1 MAGTRTGGLKAR
13 DVNLKRNPNH
23 YKEIGRI
30 GGSVSVN
37 GGFAAEVIGS
47 DGLSGRQRARKSGSV
62 GGKISKRGPGFK
74 YRYNGKVYKIKEL
87 AELFGVTYETA
98 RQKVKRLELEKVQ

>member
-1 MAGTRTGGLKAR
+1 MVIILKMPMTMVKVKF
-13 DVNLKRNPNH
+13 VNN
-23 YKEIGRI
+23 
-30 GGSVSVN
+30 VN
-37 GGFAAEVIGS
+37 QKGAENIM
-47 DGLSGRQRARKSGSV
+47 SGRQRARESGSV